1 MPRVIEDDYEL
12 PEFDDLPLE
21 EKLRRRRGVPFGVFV
36 AFTVLI
42 LIGAGIYSYFYFVER
57 QTQDAFCATCHTT
70 QHETYLKRAESSVA
84 GSLAPDLSSFHYQ
97 QIRGQGG
104 NIRCIDCHRG
114 DDGARHRIETMGLS
128 ARMSLIWLVNGGDK
142 TLEKTS
148 RVVTSTDGITRM
160 LGTDALVAP
169 SLSNDGC
176 VTCHET
182 QLLVAGQQNH
192 FHNTLPIVYE
202 RWKNGARLSAPNE
215 EPNAQAL
222 LARGLVRIETS
233 VTCSNCHQV
242 HRSTEEENYLNVRMK
257 DLACEHCH
265 RESGR

>member
-21 EKLRRRRGVPFGVFV
+21 GKLRRRRGVPFGAFAAFAVF
-36 AFTVLI
+36 I

-57 QTQDAFCATCHTT
+57 QAQDAFCTTCHTT

-97 QIRGQGG
+97 QLRGQGG

-114 DDGARHRIETMGLS
+114 DDSVRHRIETMSLS
-128 ARMSLIWLVNGGDK
+128 ARMSLIWLLNGGDK
-142 TLEKTS
+142 TLEKTAS
-148 RVVTSTDGITRM
+148 VITTTDGITRM

-169 SLSNDGC
+169 TLSNDGC
-176 VTCHET
+176 VTCHQS

-202 RWKNGARLSAPNE
+202 LWKNGAKLTASQAESNP
-215 EPNAQAL
+215 QAL
-222 LARGLVRIETS
+222 LARGLIKIETT
-233 VTCSNCHQV
+233 VMCSNCHQA
-242 HRSTEEENYLNVRMK
+242 HRSTEEEHYLNAGMK
-257 DLACEHCH
+257 DLACEQCH